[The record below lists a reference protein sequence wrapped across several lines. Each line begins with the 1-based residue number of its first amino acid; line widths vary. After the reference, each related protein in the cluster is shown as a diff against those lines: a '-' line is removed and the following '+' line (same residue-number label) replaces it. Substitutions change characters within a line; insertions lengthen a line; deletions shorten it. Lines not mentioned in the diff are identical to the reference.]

1 MKEKEASFDAQTPV
15 TGQTKMQA
23 AWSANPDDDSGAQI
37 ASAPQGQ
44 IFEQVYQPWNGEL
57 NPRWMRNWTILRHHI
72 LGIFKKG
79 HRPWNL
85 VTKLFVFFV
94 IIASLTDVAMVVLF
108 GVLGD
113 SYFYDL
119 WGVNRNNLYGHVL
132 GFFPRN
138 ILYYPIL
145 AALLVGGIISEDRTH
160 GTSAIYF
167 SRPIN
172 RFDYASMKFLS
183 VAMLLLLVIN
193 GTLILYSPKFWLKEE
208 GGHG

>member
-1 MKEKEASFDAQTPV
+1 MDEK
-15 TGQTKMQA
+15 
-23 AWSANPDDDSGAQI
+23 
-37 ASAPQGQ
+37 
-44 IFEQVYQPWNGEL
+44 L
-57 NPRWMRNWTILRHHI
+57 TILRHHI

-132 GFFPRN
+132 GFFPETFS
-138 ILYYPIL
+138 IIQSWLHYWL
-145 AALLVGGIISEDRTH
+145 EALSRKTEPMELVQFTFQDQ
-160 GTSAIYF
+160 
-167 SRPIN
+167 
-172 RFDYASMKFLS
+172 
-183 VAMLLLLVIN
+183 
-193 GTLILYSPKFWLKEE
+193 
-208 GGHG
+208 